1 METFNQRIQ
10 LKKGTQKSDIIEYLK
25 EHGSITRLE
34 AINELGIIELPARIS
49 ELEKE
54 GFVIPRKE
62 YTGTSRRGR
71 KYTSM
76 RYLKPTVWA

>member
-1 METFNQRIQ
+1 MSNFNDRIQ
-10 LKKGTQKSDIIEYLK
+10 LRKGTQKSDIIEYLK

-54 GFVIPRKE
+54 GFRIPRQE
-62 YTGTSRRGR
+62 YTGISRRGR

-76 RYLKPTVWA
+76 RYLKPRGWA